1 MSYDAIA
8 RFIHLFLWSHHLA
21 SLFMS
26 VIPQGI
32 TLRRLQGHSGRPI
45 LAEFL
50 LRYNAYFVDYSTVPL
65 LVQQN
70 YLDVIKCVLQ
80 PLVAHP

>member
-1 MSYDAIA
+1 MMLLLVSYIS
-8 RFIHLFLWSHHLA
+8 FFGPIIWLLFLCLSYHRVSPFDA
-21 SLFMS
+21 CK
-26 VIPQGI
+26 VILEGQSS
-32 TLRRLQGHSGRPI
+32 QNS
-45 LAEFL
+45 FYD
-50 LRYNAYFVDYSTVPL
+50 RYNAYFVDYSMVPL